1 MATKKEKNKYKK
13 GATGKT
19 YTTYGDR
26 IKVTYTDGSSRIVR
40 PSDSSYNVTKKA
52 MDSDIASKKHLFSGS
67 SKATATNAIGEGVT
81 DGRGLV
87 VPSSVEKKQ
96 EERHKKNK
104 QQKAYKELVE
114 KNKATTKK
122 TIKSVEK
129 GVKSGF
135 EQGVNNLVQGTKQG
149 ALAMLDSPLVKAA
162 SKASAPQPLALN
174 KTARKAQA
182 FNQKIAGNYSLEQQ
196 RRNLATQTAKKQQAI
211 TNKYGKLNPVEQTV
225 SDVTANVVPMVPMMG
240 ASLLSGGLASILG
253 AGTKG
258 VQAASAI
265 GSMAPMFNY
274 SRGLGE
280 QQALNE
286 GASLSKANKYG
297 FGSGALETGTEL
309 MFAGIPFLPGVFP
322 GAVKAVKA
330 AGKVAENTAGKAAG
344 KVAEKTAEKVVENA
358 VRPSLRTL
366 LLRSGADLAGEGVE
380 EAVSTAADPF
390 LQRAT
395 YNQNAQNASAKDMA
409 ASFGLG
415 ALTAGVLKSGVAAP
429 RMIPKLARAST
440 KLVNSAQNTPN
451 ITQNQEQAV
460 QDQVKNAQNPAENAQ
475 DTQNAVQQPIINQPI
490 NNINAPQNTVQNQ
503 NNVADNIP
511 TQEQIGNKGKEST
524 VSPRQTLDMSQRDF
538 KNVGSK
544 KVKAYQQENPS
555 AKPYIQD
562 MASTLLGDLQQ
573 GIKGGREYG
582 INPETRTVN
591 RVDRIEREQ
600 SQPINAMLDKGMTY
614 KQIEDG
620 LQRLVDDNGREN
632 TASAKR
638 AELYVYDA
646 LQNGYQSI
654 VSGDTPANVEFQY
667 NNMSVEELQ
676 GEMNRLE
683 NSFLPENTDEENR
696 SIIDQL
702 EAATNVLQ
710 RKQQQQEQVQ
720 QNDISPKLSKPEVQ
734 DTIERYADYEESKI
748 PTDVSNFLRQASQRS
763 KTNIEVRDGL
773 PKGGNGMYVNGTI
786 YLDGNKLNS
795 METARKLVAHEM
807 YHNLKGTDE
816 FLDIQDLAKSYL
828 LSKNPDTTMNDIL
841 NEKIEEYGKKG
852 VELDSDGA
860 WDEVTANFME
870 EVLSNKKLARKV
882 WEEKPTVAQRILDAL
897 NNILEWFKDR
907 KLTEA
912 ERKQKSYVQ
921 RAAKEFSDGL
931 YALQYQKNENN
942 ANNERYNLDNESRID
957 ELNKQYGSIQP
968 GENPTGDNRDINV
981 PKQTNDSNK
990 VRQFSRTAMEA
1001 QQVGDRTAKGIQNS
1015 LESDIQS
1022 GKFTYEPTS
1031 NKADLAKANERIDVN
1046 GWEETGDQLHN
1057 QVKSGQRI
1065 SSSDVATLERLVQE
1079 AQKAGKYDKAVDY
1092 ISDLAIIGTESGQN
1106 IQALRLLKRLSPEGQ
1121 LMALKNTERRINNA
1135 LVSQGKSKLPEI
1147 SDETAQEFLEAR
1159 GNKLRNEIWDKEI
1172 VRMAR
1177 ETEGSWQEKIDAIR
1191 YASMLSNPRTH
1202 IRNLVGNIAM
1212 QAAITPKNMI
1222 SKTLQDAN
1230 ALTKKKLSPVGTK
1243 TEQTQSWK
1251 NRTGQSTKE
1260 LREYA
1265 EYNWKEAGEQAM
1277 RGIGNRYDDAT
1288 GTFNQNRRTFGHTKA
1303 GNVLEA
1309 LAGNTGKRSVGNVL
1323 GAEDMLFKK
1332 VTYINA
1338 LVDYMKANGIT
1349 TQEAMDQ
1356 MNYGNSTNN
1365 ALFGKTKE
1373 SGASIAKGMEY
1384 ASREAQKATFTEDNK
1399 VAKLFNKA
1407 ENLNKG
1413 TKVIVGSV
1421 LPFKKTPANILTRG
1435 VEYSPVGILM
1445 TGYKLQDVAR
1455 KQKTNKY
1462 WDSENKRYVKEKV
1475 ERESEYTLNDVFDS
1489 LAANITGT
1497 GLLALGM
1504 GLASYGFL
1512 RTTGDDDDKRK
1523 EDYDSQMGMQN
1534 YAITFPDGGSYT
1546 IDWLAPSVMPVLTGV
1561 EIYKQMFGENKDEDA
1576 SRFDLALNAAGR
1588 ISDPVFET
1596 SMLQGVSSALA
1607 SYSGDSGDI
1616 ASTIATNMVSSYGGQ
1631 FIPQPVAALA
1641 RTVDD
1646 TSRSSYA
1653 PKKYQKEDGSTI
1665 LPKNAYFKQ
1674 VEKFLRQQSN
1684 KLPVASENSQPS
1696 IDAWGNERKREFSGN
1711 NASDY
1716 LKRAFANFVSPGTY
1730 SSDKKTK
1737 LDNSLTELYEKTGE
1751 SGVLPKKAESYIKL
1765 KDTPT
1770 VYLSPLEYSKAS
1782 TTQGKKS
1789 HEYVSDFV
1797 ESSMYGSMDDSDKAD
1812 VVSKLYS
1819 LAKYQAKK
1827 EALKGRG
1834 ISYSDEAYE
1843 NALDSGVAP
1852 YKYYATAQKF
1862 GGDYKF
1868 ETAQK
1873 YAEYADKMG
1882 ISYDKFSSV
1891 GKTVSSFRS
1900 DKNAKGKSIKGS
1912 TEKKV
1917 VNYLNEQLSQGNI
1930 TEEQWYYFYTKKYP
1944 SKAKYVPKKY
1954 AWIREANKKTS

>member
-286 GASLSKANKYG
+286 GASLSQANKYG
-297 FGSGALETGTEL
+297 LGSGALETGTEL
-309 MFAGIPFLPGVFP
+309 MFAGIPFLPG
-322 GAVKAVKA
+322 AVK
-330 AGKVAENTAGKAAG
+330 AGKAA
-344 KVAEKTAEKVVENA
+344 EKI

-366 LLRSGADLAGEGVE
+366 LKTGADLAGEGVE
-380 EAVSTAADPF
+380 EAVSTAVDPF

-415 ALTAGVLKSGVAAP
+415 ALTAGVLKGGVAAP

-460 QDQVKNAQNPAENAQ
+460 QDQVKNAQNPAENARN
-475 DTQNAVQQPIINQPI
+475 TQNSVQQPIINQSI
-490 NNINAPQNTVQNQ
+490 NNIITPQNTVQNQ

-511 TQEQIGNKGKEST
+511 VQEQIGNKGKESK

-555 AKPYIQD
+555 AKPYIQN

-710 RKQQQQEQVQ
+710 RKQQQQEQAQ

-931 YALQYQKNENN
+931 YALQYQKNENS
-942 ANNERYNLDNESRID
+942 ANNERYNLDNENRID

-1384 ASREAQKATFTEDNK
+1384 ASREAQKATFTEDNEI
-1399 VAKLFNKA
+1399 AKAISNLENK
-1407 ENLNKG
+1407 NKF
-1413 TKVIVGSV
+1413 TRVVVGSV
-1421 LPFKKTPANILTRG
+1421 LPFKKTPANILVRG

-1462 WDSENKRYVKEKV
+1462 WDSENKKYVKEKV
-1475 ERESEYTLNDVFDS
+1475 ERESKYTLNDVFDS

-1770 VYLSPLEYSKAS
+1770 VYLSPLEYFKAS